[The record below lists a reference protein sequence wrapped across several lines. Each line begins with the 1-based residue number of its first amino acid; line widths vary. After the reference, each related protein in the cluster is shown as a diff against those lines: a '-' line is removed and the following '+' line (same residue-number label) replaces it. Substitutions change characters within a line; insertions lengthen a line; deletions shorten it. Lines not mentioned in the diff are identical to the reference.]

1 MFLMLR
7 SLKIKIYCLVLI
19 FISPGI
25 LLAETTLYKYAIN
38 LESSQKKTSI
48 SISLKDFKV
57 SDKYKLYQTEVS
69 LGRNKSFYRLRI
81 GFFKSRKDATRV
93 ARKFKSKYSKLWVD
107 RLHKEDRKILVS
119 WLAERRNVQSTEE
132 PENVV
137 NKQVSNSGDK
147 EKQAE
152 KLMAR
157 AKSAMQEKKYRLA
170 AGLYTKVVRFG
181 NTSQH
186 QQAMEFLGLA
196 REKNGQLI
204 HARAEYRLYLKKYTE
219 GEDAL
224 RVRQRLLS
232 LQTLLLKPRKR
243 LKKWRSKRS
252 DWQFFGSLL
261 QFYRQD
267 VFSSDQ
273 SKTSNETLSTNVN
286 FLLRKRTAS
295 LNIKS
300 QFNANHLEYIN
311 NPSRTG
317 KARVNIL
324 FVDVADINNNK
335 SIRLGRQSQS
345 KGGVLGKMDG
355 VWVGYRLNPTWKLN
369 MVAGYP
375 VQTSVSNLA
384 QKNRPFWGVSADI
397 GTVAEYWNFNVY
409 TISQEIDSIIDRNA
423 IGGEVRYRKG
433 KQNHFALLDYDI
445 HYSDLNTFFYVG
457 NWRFDNNAAVIMT
470 VNHRNSPILTTINAT
485 QGQTTPSIEALL
497 LTYTE
502 AQLYQFAKDRTAKYN
517 SVAVSSTIPLSDKW
531 SFNADITMSNLSS
544 TPASAGVVAIEGTGN
559 EFFYSAQFIGYN
571 VFNAD
576 ETSRYQLRYDDTRT
590 FSRTR
595 LTASTRF
602 KLKNKKWRLR
612 PQVTFETRENN
623 NGGST
628 NKIKVGFK
636 VDYKIKRKLKLELD
650 LSYETGKTSFPVS
663 VTENNYY
670 ISAGYIWD
678 F

>member
-1 MFLMLR
+1 MLTSKKINTCCLFLIL
-7 SLKIKIYCLVLI
+7 
-19 FISPGI
+19 FFPGI
-25 LLAETTLYKYAIN
+25 LLAKTTLYKYAIN
-38 LESSQKKTSI
+38 LESSQKKTAVSLN
-48 SISLKDFKV
+48 LKDFNIADDYKV
-57 SDKYKLYQTEVS
+57 YQTKVS

-81 GFFKSRKDATRV
+81 GFFKSKKEAARV

-107 RLHKEDRKILVS
+107 RLHKQDREILVAWLSDRKVAPSINTT
-119 WLAERRNVQSTEE
+119 A
-132 PENVV
+132 
-137 NKQVSNSGDK
+137 NKLTKTIGKPADK
-147 EKQAE
+147 EKAAK

-157 AKSAMQEKKYRLA
+157 ANKAMKDEKYRLA
-170 AGLYTKVVRFG
+170 AGLYFRIIRLK

-204 HARAEYRLYLKKYTE
+204 HARAEYRLYLKKYPK
-219 GEDAL
+219 GEDSL

-232 LQTLLLKPRKR
+232 LKTLLLKPKRR
-243 LKKWRSKRS
+243 LKKVKSKRS
-252 DWQFFGSLL
+252 DWQFFGNLL
-261 QFYRQD
+261 QFYRKD
-267 VFSSDQ
+267 VFSSNQ
-273 SKTSNETLSTNVN
+273 AEASNETLSTNIN
-286 FLLRKRTAS
+286 FLLRKRTES

-317 KARVNIL
+317 RGTVNIL
-324 FVDVADINNNK
+324 FFDIADVNNNK
-335 SIRLGRQSQS
+335 SIRLGRQSQN

-355 VWVGYRLNPTWKLN
+355 AWIGYRVSPTWKLN
-369 MVAGYP
+369 LVAGYP
-375 VQTSVSNLA
+375 VQTSISNIA

-397 GTVAEYWNFNVY
+397 GTIAKNWNFNVY
-409 TISQEIDSIIDRNA
+409 TMSQKIDSIVDRNA

-433 KQNHFALLDYDI
+433 KQNHFALIDYDI

-457 NWRFDNNAAVIMT
+457 NWRFDNNAAVILT

-485 QGQTTPSIEALL
+485 QGQTTQSIEALL

-517 SVAVSSTIPLSDKW
+517 SVAISSTMPLTDKW
-531 SFNADITMSNLSS
+531 SFNADLTMSNLSS
-544 TPASAGVVAIEGTGN
+544 TPASAGVVAIEGTGD

-576 ETSRYQLRYDDTRT
+576 ETSRYQLRYDDTKT
-590 FSRTR
+590 FTRTR
-595 LTASTRF
+595 LTVSTRF

-612 PQVTFETRENN
+612 PQVTLENRENN

-628 NKIKVGFK
+628 NKFKMGFK

-650 LSYETGKTSFPVS
+650 VSYEVGETTFPVS
-663 VTENNYY
+663 IKENNYY
-670 ISAGYIWD
+670 VSAGYIWG